1 MEGVIPTAIILAGG
15 LGSRLGKEVLRL
27 PKPMVDVSGRPFITY
42 ILDRLV
48 EQAVAHIV
56 ISTGYKHQVI
66 ANYVGQVYKG
76 VKITYAIDPEPL
88 GTGGGIINALNH
100 VDSSVVLICNGDTFF
115 NISLKKFAA
124 FHFNYGA
131 DVSVAL
137 KSLSNVGRYGVVE
150 LDAKKNITSFG
161 EKTGVGSGNIN
172 GGVYILRSD
181 LFGARSRRAPNT
193 FSFEKEFLEKK
204 PKGLNIKGEVFAD
217 HFIDIGVPADLQLA
231 RENMM
236 SWL

>member
-88 GTGGGIINALNH
+88 GT
-100 VDSSVVLICNGDTFF
+100 DW
-115 NISLKKFAA
+115 
-124 FHFNYGA
+124 
-131 DVSVAL
+131 
-137 KSLSNVGRYGVVE
+137 
-150 LDAKKNITSFG
+150 
-161 EKTGVGSGNIN
+161 
-172 GGVYILRSD
+172 GGV
-181 LFGARSRRAPNT
+181 FN
-193 FSFEKEFLEKK
+193 FL
-204 PKGLNIKGEVFAD
+204 
-217 HFIDIGVPADLQLA
+217 LA
-231 RENMM
+231 
-236 SWL
+236 